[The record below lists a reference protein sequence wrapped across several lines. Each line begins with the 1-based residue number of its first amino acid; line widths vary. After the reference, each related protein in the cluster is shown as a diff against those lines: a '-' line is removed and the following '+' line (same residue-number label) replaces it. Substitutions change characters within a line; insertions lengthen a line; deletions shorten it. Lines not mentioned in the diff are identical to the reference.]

1 MSDDE
6 TLAPF
11 YCSLT
16 RAAVARAEGVC
27 LDTLEEMHR
36 RGDAPPRYKVSPHR
50 WSYPL
55 QEYLAW
61 KKKKLAEAEA
71 QKPIRSSRRKAN
83 SKLTRFSA
91 TNPAQVPE
99 IPVCG
104 DRAGK
109 S

>member
-83 SKLTRFSA
+83 SQQA
-91 TNPAQVPE
+91 DE
-99 IPVCG
+99 ILSDQSG
-104 DRAGK
+104 AG